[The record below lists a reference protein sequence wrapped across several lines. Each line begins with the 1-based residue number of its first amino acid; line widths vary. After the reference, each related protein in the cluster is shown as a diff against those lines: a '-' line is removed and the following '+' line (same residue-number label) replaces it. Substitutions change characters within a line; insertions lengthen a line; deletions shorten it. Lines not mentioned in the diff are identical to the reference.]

1 MLTTRTPDNIDQY
14 SFNDLIKLLPDDG
27 NPNLP
32 RAANRMKLIRVIF
45 GILGYDLSPDLAL
58 ALCAEPQAQLVIAT
72 AGGGK
77 TTGAQIKA
85 ILEKIWRKST
95 RNPERKITGDKILC
109 LVYNKHNV
117 KPMESKHK
125 MLVNRLQMSN
135 IADLNIDDQI
145 NASTMHSF
153 CEQIRKENVA
163 KMQLTGFKLQTEGE
177 SNTLMKLVRDRVLAK
192 HNKNSRASVSDILSL
207 YNYMHESLLEVDGL
221 VETDKF
227 QDIGLPLDI
236 LSEIFM
242 LYDKLKVT
250 KRKYDYVDM
259 LVGVYNLLRKDPEA
273 LAKTQKYFEY
283 IIADEI
289 QDFTPVMMN
298 ILHLFVSNGTPLMC
312 IGDEDQGIY
321 NFRGAD
327 IYNTLDFS
335 EKFTG
340 GEVYSLLRNRRCR
353 KKILDYAK
361 TVISENKIRYHK
373 VITGVKDGGNIDLQ
387 PYTSI
392 EGENFKIAS
401 MLQKL
406 SDDSLNDTVVCYR
419 DRNSSIILSEI
430 LAEMNIPFHVISG
443 YSAYTH
449 PLYKDIISIL
459 NALESPLD
467 RRLSLSLYKVLPI
480 KKDKLY
486 KIFKYDAAHHRFL
499 DDNRQH
505 FASYDFEDAMGI
517 SSFSETM
524 NALKVL
530 SSMIQSE
537 TMDKIF
543 PTVWKLLCKYHWNF
557 MKNDR
562 ANLSVYDSYIE
573 SRIDKVFNQH
583 KTYKVIFDEIGAK
596 MERCRRNDM
605 TKNGVALS
613 TFHGLKGLEY
623 ENCYLMDLDNRQFPA
638 FSFIDNKPYSDHV
651 KNGLKECETRL
662 FYVAVTRAKD
672 NLILFYNESNPSRY
686 LSYLLNGSAPSST
699 STDIIAEEMIQ
710 QNQDTID
717 SKEENIHV
725 NAEVESEDSMFDL
738 LDDFDD
744 EEPAPVVSTVEDD
757 MLDLLDDIDNEDVA
771 TNDSSI
777 ASNSSPDNEDLQKMD
792 LGFESKASHAPERSS
807 YLTRILSNFG
817 G

>member
-1 MLTTRTPDNIDQY
+1 M
-14 SFNDLIKLLPDDG
+14 
-27 NPNLP
+27 
-32 RAANRMKLIRVIF
+32 
-45 GILGYDLSPDLAL
+45 
-58 ALCAEPQAQLVIAT
+58 
-72 AGGGK
+72 
-77 TTGAQIKA
+77 
-85 ILEKIWRKST
+85 
-95 RNPERKITGDKILC
+95 
-109 LVYNKHNV
+109 
-117 KPMESKHK
+117 
-125 MLVNRLQMSN
+125 
-135 IADLNIDDQI
+135 
-145 NASTMHSF
+145 
-153 CEQIRKENVA
+153 
-163 KMQLTGFKLQTEGE
+163 
-177 SNTLMKLVRDRVLAK
+177 
-192 HNKNSRASVSDILSL
+192 
-207 YNYMHESLLEVDGL
+207 
-221 VETDKF
+221 
-227 QDIGLPLDI
+227 
-236 LSEIFM
+236 
-242 LYDKLKVT
+242 
-250 KRKYDYVDM
+250 
-259 LVGVYNLLRKDPEA
+259 
-273 LAKTQKYFEY
+273 
-283 IIADEI
+283 
-289 QDFTPVMMN
+289 
-298 ILHLFVSNGTPLMC
+298 
-312 IGDEDQGIY
+312 
-321 NFRGAD
+321 
-327 IYNTLDFS
+327 
-335 EKFTG
+335 
-340 GEVYSLLRNRRCR
+340 
-353 KKILDYAK
+353 DYAK

-573 SRIDKVFNQH
+573 SRVDKVFNQH

-777 ASNSSPDNEDLQKMD
+777 ASNSSPDNEDLQNMD